1 MAQQCWKRGMVGTT
15 WAHPTTAMLGLGD
28 VTALLEEL
36 KSTEE
41 ENNAFNS

>member
-1 MAQQCWKRGMVGTT
+1 MVGMT
-15 WAHPTTAMLGLGD
+15 WARPATAMLGLGD
-28 VTALLEEL
+28 VIALLEEL